1 MSSLLSHAAA
11 SDSAWAL
18 RAEAGRWVDHPC
30 RARTSALA
38 KSPRAKTPR
47 AIQMIV
53 PMSIPGVYAGST
65 RHNEATRD
73 LEVRP
78 MAKAKDKGG
87 DKNVKRAAQKSIK
100 EKRAAKKAK
109 KQASRSSA

>member
-1 MSSLLSHAAA
+1 MP
-11 SDSAWAL
+11 
-18 RAEAGRWVDHPC
+18 RAEECSGEERESQDPQGDPDDRPDIHSGECTA
-30 RARTSALA
+30 A
-38 KSPRAKTPR
+38 
-47 AIQMIV
+47 
-53 PMSIPGVYAGST
+53 ST

-73 LEVRP
+73 AEVRL